1 MRTTLTLI
9 IISIFMPT
17 LTSCSKTELI
27 RIAASKDP
35 KQAAINMAR
44 SRPQAY
50 KYNPMLAVEDAK
62 SIRSNFI
69 QLVNLLQGNVEKEWG
84 RDETIIASKHRY
96 VKYTQNYLSRAM
108 IDFDRG
114 LITVE
119 TLDQKNARKSL
130 ESAVVTT
137 LLTPED
143 PRAVDLYTD
152 RTIKLTGTPYLY
164 GLVQD
169 HRHNPINK
177 PARAEAYARH
187 LVKNGQH
194 SRTLKQ
200 TGKQVHYVQFRMVNN
215 HENIRARRYASL
227 VEKYSQRHNV
237 SRSLVYAIIKT
248 ESNFNPYAVSSAPA
262 YGLMQIVP
270 TAAGRDAY
278 RHTKGVDRTPS
289 SDYLFNSRNNIEL
302 GTAYLNLINRRYL
315 QGIQDP
321 VSREY
326 STIAAYNT
334 GSGNVL
340 KAFSSDRKQA
350 IHIINTMQ
358 PAQVYKHLRSSLNS
372 QEARRYLYKVINAR
386 KQYVN
391 I

>member
-9 IISIFMPT
+9 IILGFIPA
-17 LTSCSKTELI
+17 LIGCSKSELI
-27 RIAASKDP
+27 RIAASGDP
-35 KQAAINMAR
+35 RQAVINLAK

-50 KYNPMLAVEDAK
+50 KHNPLLLVQDAK
-62 SIRSNFI
+62 SIRRNFN
-69 QLVNLLQGNVEKEWG
+69 QLIALLQGHVEKEWG
-84 RDETIIASKHRY
+84 RDETILASKHRY
-96 VKYTQNYLSRAM
+96 VKYTQNYQSRAM
-108 IDFDRG
+108 IDFDQG

-119 TLDQKNARKSL
+119 TLEQKHPLTSL
-130 ESAVVTT
+130 ENAVITT

-164 GLVQD
+164 GLVRD
-169 HRHNPINK
+169 HHQRLVNNP
-177 PARAEAYARH
+177 ATAEAYAKYM
-187 LVKNGQH
+187 VTNQ
-194 SRTLKQ
+194 SRSRNLKQ
-200 TGKQVHYVQFRMVNN
+200 SAKTVHSVQFRMVND
-215 HENIRARRYASL
+215 HENIRARRYASM
-227 VEKYSQRHNV
+227 VEQYSKHYGL

-248 ESNFNPYAVSSAPA
+248 ESNFNPYAVSNAPA

-278 RHTKGVDRTPS
+278 RHTRGVDRIPS
-289 SDYLFNSRNNIEL
+289 SDYLFDSRNNIEL
-302 GTAYLNLINRRYL
+302 GTAYLHLINDRYL
-315 QGIQDP
+315 AGIRNP

-340 KAFSSDRKQA
+340 KAFSRDREQA

-358 PAQVYKHLRSSLNS
+358 PSQVYKRLRSGLNS
-372 QEARRYLYKVINAR
+372 QEARRYLHKVITAR